1 MKSHLQRQW
10 PLFSVYLF
18 IILSL
23 IAMNW
28 IDFRIGAVL
37 LSASVLW
44 AALLRWRLT
53 DSSAGW
59 LRIRRR
65 RIDLVVLTTLGFA
78 LLALALVVPNHQL

>member
-23 IAMNW
+23 VAMNW

-37 LSASVLW
+37 LATSVLW
-44 AALLRWRLT
+44 AALLRWRLS
-53 DSSAGW
+53 DRGAGW

-65 RIDLVVLTTLGFA
+65 RIDLVVLTTLGFV
-78 LLALALVVPNHQL
+78 LLALALVVPHHQL